1 MKNLTQMLQQ
11 AQQMQSKVA
20 EMQQRLQE
28 VEVTGVS
35 GGGMLEAR
43 MNGKGELLRLKIDP
57 ALVDPNEVEVL
68 EDLVTAAVNDGK
80 AKAEALAR
88 EEMQK
93 LTGGLEL
100 PPGMSL
106 PF

>member
-1 MKNLTQMLQQ
+1 MKNLTQMLKQ
-11 AQQMQSKVA
+11 AQEMQSKVA
-20 EMQQRLQE
+20 EMQQHLE
-28 VEVTGVS
+28 AVEVVGVA

-43 MNGKGELLRLKIDP
+43 MNGKGALLGLKIDP

-68 EDLVTAAVNDGK
+68 EDLVMAAVNDAK

-93 LTGGLEL
+93 LTGGLDL

>member
-68 EDLVTAAVNDGK
+68 EDLVTAAVNDGR